1 MVAGQITMT
10 NNGQVFCRSQERGK
24 LVPFLAMRA
33 TKTLWT
39 TAQPLPRGMEVEGA
53 AKSRKGIT
61 WGRKRHRARSFGV
74 EWMLQ
79 CQALPFGRVNAI
91 RNKLGHLCRYSIPL
105 VVRLPLRTKARQS
118 PGQQGE
124 PQLML
129 QQSRARAAP
138 APRPAGRST
147 AHSRAHTRLHTPLT
161 TLIED
166 AKAARRLPP
175 SSSAPPCSYSYHTP
189 RTALSIPF
197 TSLFSSALRRH
208 DAKSAARMAVHVSLV
223 RRRRIWL
230 MLLSLREAEMMD
242 EQRMLAEA
250 LGAISL
256 LVSAS
261 LSATLFPLKWQLIR
275 DRLNRLHAGLADI
288 TVDDSGGGEEEA
300 DRCEA
305 FVTLLRDAA
314 ATSGDALEELV
325 PRSQGRHYGGGKLRL
340 RSDLDVLAAALDALV
355 ARLDEVYASG
365 ALTRARALVVP
376 RPAAGA
382 TRDDVRFYV
391 RDLFARL
398 RVGASE
404 MRREAAAALAEAL
417 RDDEKCAVRVV
428 VSDVPDGVGVL
439 VALLECPDPRV
450 QEEALEAVSVIAG
463 SEAHRGDLVVAGVIA
478 PVVRVLD
485 AGAGSST
492 AAKERAARVLCK
504 LTENSDNAWAVAAH
518 GGVTALLNVVSTDH
532 GTGSGELVCAA
543 CRVLRSLA
551 GVDEIRKYMVADAG
565 AVPAL
570 VSLSQSATTDDAAR
584 IQSMELLAAISSF
597 SGDGSAREAVVREG
611 AVESFVRALDPSSPT
626 RSSKAREVALRTI
639 DAVCLSPPTTS
650 TTDRLLAA
658 GFLDRVLSLLRNG
671 DGRTLQHC
679 ALKAAHRKAMG
690 DAGFMPEMVNILRAA
705 KSPEAREM
713 AAEALCAL
721 VSVHRNR
728 KRFVQDERNV
738 AQVLQL
744 LGNDEEI
751 KPTPAKRFLL
761 STLMHLTDSSTGR
774 RKIMS
779 SEHKLAETNVPDAK
793 RIVKKL
799 GGSKLRS
806 IFHGIWRSPSRY
818 DLLQYQYCVPVERAV
833 IMGSTPAI
841 QQLISAAGQ
850 RLISPKHA
858 ATRFQAARTGGQFLN
873 LRSEFTRPPLPL
885 RIV

>member
-1 MVAGQITMT
+1 MGEAAG
-10 NNGQVFCRSQERGK
+10 GE
-24 LVPFLAMRA
+24 
-33 TKTLWT
+33 
-39 TAQPLPRGMEVEGA
+39 E
-53 AKSRKGIT
+53 
-61 WGRKRHRARSFGV
+61 
-74 EWMLQ
+74 
-79 CQALPFGRVNAI
+79 
-91 RNKLGHLCRYSIPL
+91 
-105 VVRLPLRTKARQS
+105 S
-118 PGQQGE
+118 PA
-124 PQLML
+124 
-129 QQSRARAAP
+129 SA
-138 APRPAGRST
+138 
-147 AHSRAHTRLHTPLT
+147 
-161 TLIED
+161 
-166 AKAARRLPP
+166 
-175 SSSAPPCSYSYHTP
+175 SSSAAS
-189 RTALSIPF
+189 
-197 TSLFSSALRRH
+197 
-208 DAKSAARMAVHVSLV
+208 
-223 RRRRIWL
+223 
-230 MLLSLREAEMMD
+230 REAREMD
-242 EQRMLAEA
+242 EQLMLAEA
-250 LGAISL
+250 LDAISS

-288 TVDDSGGGEEEA
+288 TVDESGAGEED

-305 FVTLLRDAA
+305 FFTLLRDAA
-314 ATSGDALEELV
+314 ATAGEALEQLV

-398 RVGASE
+398 RVGTSE

-518 GGVTALLNVVSTDH
+518 GGVMALLNVVSTDH
-532 GTGSGELVCAA
+532 GAGSGELVCAS

-551 GVDEIRKYMVADAG
+551 GVDEIRKYMVADAE

-570 VSLSQSATTDDAAR
+570 VSLSQSAATDDAAR
-584 IQSMELLAAISSF
+584 IQSMELLAAIASF
-597 SGDGSAREAVVREG
+597 SGDGSAREAVIREG

-626 RSSKAREVALRTI
+626 RSSKAREVALRAI

-671 DGRTLQHC
+671 DGSTLQHC
-679 ALKAAHRKAMG
+679 ALKAAHRLCQVSEEIRKAMG
-690 DAGFMPEMVNILRAA
+690 DAGFMPEMVSILRAA

-738 AQVLQL
+738 TQVLQL
-744 LGNDEEI
+744 LGNDEE

-779 SEHKLAETNVPDAK
+779 SEHVRNLEKLAETNVPDAK

-806 IFHGIWRSPSRY
+806 IFHGIWS
-818 DLLQYQYCVPVERAV
+818 L
-833 IMGSTPAI
+833 
-841 QQLISAAGQ
+841 
-850 RLISPKHA
+850 
-858 ATRFQAARTGGQFLN
+858 
-873 LRSEFTRPPLPL
+873 
-885 RIV
+885 

>member
-1 MVAGQITMT
+1 
-10 NNGQVFCRSQERGK
+10 
-24 LVPFLAMRA
+24 
-33 TKTLWT
+33 
-39 TAQPLPRGMEVEGA
+39 
-53 AKSRKGIT
+53 
-61 WGRKRHRARSFGV
+61 
-74 EWMLQ
+74 
-79 CQALPFGRVNAI
+79 
-91 RNKLGHLCRYSIPL
+91 
-105 VVRLPLRTKARQS
+105 
-118 PGQQGE
+118 
-124 PQLML
+124 
-129 QQSRARAAP
+129 
-138 APRPAGRST
+138 
-147 AHSRAHTRLHTPLT
+147 
-161 TLIED
+161 
-166 AKAARRLPP
+166 
-175 SSSAPPCSYSYHTP
+175 
-189 RTALSIPF
+189 
-197 TSLFSSALRRH
+197 
-208 DAKSAARMAVHVSLV
+208 
-223 RRRRIWL
+223 
-230 MLLSLREAEMMD
+230 MMD

-597 SGDGSAREAVVREG
+597 SDDGSAREAVVREG

-626 RSSKAREVALRTI
+626 RSSKAREVALRAI

-679 ALKAAHRKAMG
+679 ALKAAHRLCQVSEEIRKAMG

-779 SEHKLAETNVPDAK
+779 SEHVRNLEKLAETNVPDAK

-806 IFHGIWRSPSRY
+806 IFHGIWS
-818 DLLQYQYCVPVERAV
+818 L
-833 IMGSTPAI
+833 
-841 QQLISAAGQ
+841 
-850 RLISPKHA
+850 
-858 ATRFQAARTGGQFLN
+858 
-873 LRSEFTRPPLPL
+873 
-885 RIV
+885 

>member
-1 MVAGQITMT
+1 M
-10 NNGQVFCRSQERGK
+10 GK
-24 LVPFLAMRA
+24 KAPSRA
-33 TKTLWT
+33 F
-39 TAQPLPRGMEVEGA
+39 
-53 AKSRKGIT
+53 
-61 WGRKRHRARSFGV
+61 FGV

-79 CQALPFGRVNAI
+79 CQRFVILGCRLQLLDAWNGLIDLTDFDRFSALPYDDAIGR
-91 RNKLGHLCRYSIPL
+91 RLGHLCRYSIPL

-597 SGDGSAREAVVREG
+597 SDDGSAREAVVREG

-679 ALKAAHRKAMG
+679 ALKAAHRLCQVSEEIRKAMG

-833 IMGSTPAI
+833 IMGSTRA
-841 QQLISAAGQ
+841 
-850 RLISPKHA
+850 
-858 ATRFQAARTGGQFLN
+858 F
-873 LRSEFTRPPLPL
+873 
-885 RIV
+885 